1 MGSIMEEGRRKRY
14 AEKAELIMKR
24 AEEIERWKS
33 GFFIEER
40 DRLAV
45 YKAFQEIVEACM
57 DIIAMM
63 LKDSGK
69 IPEDDYTNISKAV
82 KSGLL
87 PNKMKA
93 SLDDLNGL
101 RNRIVHEYNGLDDK
115 IALDAMS
122 EILPDIKEFVRVVEK
137 WTGK

>member
-1 MGSIMEEGRRKRY
+1 MEEMRRKRY
-14 AEKAELIMKR
+14 LEKAELIRKR
-24 AEEIERWKS
+24 AGEIEKWKS

-40 DRLAV
+40 DRLAT

-69 IPEDDYTNISKAV
+69 IPEDDYSNINKAV
-82 KSGLL
+82 KTGLL
-87 PNKMKA
+87 PANLKE
-93 SLDDLNGL
+93 SLDDINGL

-115 IALDAMS
+115 IASDAMD
-122 EILPDIKEFVRVVEK
+122 EILPDVKEFAGVIEK